1 MSSSSIYHLDKTYVD
16 APMDLGEISL
26 IQIGR
31 RFCSPDERINA
42 HTHGDWFELTI
53 VMGGGAL
60 IGAGAEYTRV
70 RQGDIYLSLPCDIH
84 EIKADG
90 EGFEYDYFSFVC
102 NGGALCERL
111 GEISQALRTSD
122 SRVFRDER
130 VQFLVKC
137 AINELSSKSY
147 GSDMLIPGLLMESLV
162 YTVRSLSQAADTSHA
177 VRSDLT
183 CYKVMNYIDT
193 HIYSLTSLEEL
204 AERFNYNYSYL
215 SALFSRVTG
224 KTLREYYLERR
235 LEVARTMVLEGEK
248 KIWEISEM
256 LNYSSAFAFSKAFA
270 SRYGISP
277 KKLQLQTRAAEK
289 K

>member
-1 MSSSSIYHLDKTYVD
+1 MDSSSIYHLDKTYMD
-16 APMDLGEISL
+16 SPMDLGEISL

-31 RFCSPDERINA
+31 RFCGECERINA

-53 VMGGGAL
+53 VMGGSAHV
-60 IGAGAEYTRV
+60 GAGAEYTLV
-70 RQGDIYLSLPCDIH
+70 SQGDIYLSLPCDIH
-84 EIKADG
+84 EIRAEG

-102 NGGALCERL
+102 NGGELCERL
-111 GEISQALRTSD
+111 GEISQALRTSE

-137 AINELSSKSY
+137 AINEISSGAY
-147 GSDMLIPGLLMESLV
+147 GSEMLIPGLIRDALI
-162 YTVRSLSQAADTSHA
+162 YTVRSLSQVADTRHA

-183 CYKVMNYIDT
+183 CYRVMNYIDT
-193 HIYSLTSLEEL
+193 HIYSLSSLDEL

-235 LEVARTMVLEGEK
+235 LEVARTMVLEGNK
-248 KIWEISEM
+248 KIWEIAEM

-270 SRYGISP
+270 VRYGISP
-277 KKLQLQTRAAEK
+277 KKLQLQVREPQ
-289 K
+289 